1 MRFSVWTVVC
11 VAMMPLLALFV
22 GLSAANPFDP
32 AVDWAIVGL
41 VIVAAAV
48 ANYLAKHYATDGR

>member
-1 MRFSVWTVVC
+1 MRFSIWTVVC

-32 AVDWAIVGL
+32 AVDWVIIGA

-48 ANYLAKHYATDGR
+48 TKYLAGHFATDGR